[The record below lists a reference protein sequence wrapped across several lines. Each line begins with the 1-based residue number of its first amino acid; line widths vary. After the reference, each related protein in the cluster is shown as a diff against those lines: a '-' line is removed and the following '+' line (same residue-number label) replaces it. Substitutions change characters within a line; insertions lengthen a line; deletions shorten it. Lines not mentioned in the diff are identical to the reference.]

1 MRLPFSRLF
10 AGVVIVVAVAA
21 LLFAGRIGSSV
32 GTKSDSTN
40 SALSTKAC
48 PTGSPNDCRDLFAS
62 AIHLAATRLPTIAT
76 EIPGL
81 TFTGGQIIS
90 PKDGTTP
97 LLELDYHSTTPA
109 RTLHLLVR
117 QHQVPTSDVRTIRT
131 TAGGHKYREVRASL
145 GTVGLTFFDE
155 NFSYVLVDEFSAL
168 LTKSDG
174 LLPLA
179 ENLVDAISPSTRR
192 LDPK

>member
-21 LLFAGRIGSSV
+21 LLFAGRIGSKV
-32 GTKSDSTN
+32 GTSADLDN
-40 SALSTKAC
+40 SALSTKTC
-48 PTGSPNDCRDLFAS
+48 PTGSPNDCRDLFATT
-62 AIHLAATRLPTIAT
+62 IHVDATQLPTIAT

-97 LLELDYHSTTPA
+97 LLELDYRSTTPA
-109 RTLHLLVR
+109 RTLNLLVR

-131 TAGGHKYREVRASL
+131 TAGGHKYREVRGSL

-155 NFSYVLVDEFSAL
+155 HFSYVVVDDASGLIKAGGL
-168 LTKSDG
+168 LT
-174 LLPLA
+174 PA
-179 ENLVDAISPSTRR
+179 ENLVDAITPATRR